1 MLIQKAF
8 NEKFNMNKKYLL
20 IIFVATLAINK
31 SYSQFK
37 QLDIDKINFYNKKTT
52 RIFVTALWCSPCVG
66 KYKEITKIFDA
77 DTTFNNIVLFDAS
90 GFSVTKLSKIEENFY
105 DSLKS
110 FLIPYKYYGSKSNVV
125 FNLPKKA
132 LKRLV
137 YDLILKYPK
146 HDNLDKFW
154 FGDILIIN
162 PEGKLTMEKITL

>member
-1 MLIQKAF
+1 MYKT
-8 NEKFNMNKKYLL
+8 YLL
-20 IIFVATLAINK
+20 IIVVFTLAINK

-37 QLDIDKINFYNKKTT
+37 QLDIDKINFNNKKTT

-66 KYKEITKIFDA
+66 KYKEIIKIFDT

-90 GFSVTKLSKIEENFY
+90 GFSVIKLSQIEVNFY

-110 FLIPYKYYGSKSNVV
+110 FLIPYKYYSSKSNIV

-132 LKRLV
+132 LKRLI
-137 YDLILKYPK
+137 YDLILTYPK

-154 FGDILIIN
+154 FGDILKIN
-162 PEGKLTMEKITL
+162 PQGKLTMEKFTL